1 MIRLEKTRFGTI
13 TIDESAEIRFARGL
27 VGFSSENRFVLL
39 ERERGPIAY
48 LQSLN
53 TPSLALPVIDA
64 RHLQPAYPN
73 ATDDLASKAGIGS
86 DDTLVLVVLAID
98 PLDGSLR
105 ANLLAPLVI
114 DAKNR
119 SGAQIILDPEHYGPS
134 VQLGNAPE
142 ARETERPISTVRSVD
157 GVVAKVTASLAST
170 G

>member
-13 TIDESAEIRFARGL
+13 TLDESTQIRFARGL
-27 VGFSSENRFVLL
+27 VGFSSENRFALL

-64 RHLQPAYPN
+64 RHLQPAYPD
-73 ATDDLASKAGIGS
+73 ASDDLAAKAGIGAEDS
-86 DDTLVLVVLAID
+86 LVLVVLAID
-98 PLDGSLR
+98 PLDGTLR

-119 SGAQIILDPEHYGPS
+119 NGAQIILDPEKYGPC
-134 VQLGNAPE
+134 VQLGNGPDT
-142 ARETERPISTVRSVD
+142 RETARPISSVRSID
-157 GVVAKVTASLAST
+157 SVVAKVTAALASN